1 MRKQKIDQLMKM
13 ILLVGSILIS
23 CLFLGMVIFL
33 LIKGSKVFLVN
44 YPKRQNIIDFL
55 LGMMWFKDRE
65 IYGAG
70 FLIINTLISALLA
83 FVIACPIAILN
94 AMFIEK
100 IAKGYLKILL
110 QSVVELLA
118 AIPSVVYGLF
128 ALKFIV
134 LLIDKVANLVGYTTY
149 GGNCLL
155 TVVILLA
162 IMIYPNIVS
171 MSCMAIRSVSK
182 DIEQASLA
190 LGASK
195 IQTYFKVILNHSK
208 SGIIAG
214 CILAMGR
221 ALGEASAVSMV
232 CGNKIYGIS
241 WNIFEPTRTITT
253 SMLAGIKET
262 TGLDYDMRF
271 ALALLLIM
279 MILLINAIFYYLKQR
294 LGSKYV

>member
-128 ALKFIV
+128 ALKFIA